1 LQYVAAT
8 GLGYMSTQ
16 YKQYPMKTIFDKA
29 TRDELASRINTLGEQ
44 STAQWGKM
52 NVSQMVKH
60 CAQFDEMALGKTK
73 YKQSLLG
80 KLFGKVALK
89 DVMKNQPMKKNLP
102 TVPSFV
108 IRETGN
114 LAEEKK
120 KWLALL
126 DEYDHFNNDG
136 FIHPF
141 FGTMTRE
148 NTGHI
153 AYKHADHH
161 LRQFNS

>member
-1 LQYVAAT
+1 MRSN
-8 GLGYMSTQ
+8 GLRNIRIP
-16 YKQYPMKTIFDKA
+16 YKQHPMKTIFDKA
-29 TRDELASRINTLGEQ
+29 TRDELATRINTLNEQ
-44 STAQWGKM
+44 SAAQWGKM
-52 NVSQMVKH
+52 NVAQMVKH
-60 CAQFDEMALGKTK
+60 CAQFDEMALGKKK
-73 YKQSLLG
+73 YKQSFLG

-89 DVMKNQPMKKNLP
+89 DMMKDQPIKKNLP

-108 IRETGN
+108 IRESGY

-126 DEYDHFNNDG
+126 DEYSQFNNDG

-141 FGTMTRE
+141 FGTMTKE
-148 NTGHI
+148 NTGYI